1 MTAIYCIILAGGLG
15 SSLWPLSRQMH
26 PKQMFKTK
34 LEKNTLFQKT
44 FLRVASVVD
53 DKKIITTTNVKQVSD
68 IKQQL
73 KELQEKFCRKD
84 AYKVLTEPDIKNTA
98 PSLAMAVK
106 YIKEIKTFS
115 KESPIVLTVP
125 SDHYIPDR
133 EAFAQVIEKGV
144 ALAKEGYIVT
154 YSSKAN
160 TINENFGYIKARKNT
175 KIAAMVPEA
184 LKITEFIEK
193 PSRKKD
199 KETLKGK
206 YYINTGIYMFSVETF
221 LSELE
226 KYAKELYALIKDADV
241 TSEIPEVPLSVYEK
255 MPSISIDK
263 AIIEKSKKLVTVPF
277 NQEWKDIGAWNT
289 IYDLGEKDENGNY
302 KEGNVLDIDS
312 ENSLFYSTSKLIATL
327 GLKDTIV
334 VETED
339 ALFVCDRNK
348 PEGVKKIYKKL
359 SAEAKEVHKTV
370 YRPWGCYTVLAEG
383 EGFLTKCITV
393 NPNAKLSLQKHFHR
407 KEHWIVLDGEATVIK
422 DCELYKLSS
431 GESIDIGIE
440 EIHSLQ
446 NLGREQLKVLEIQQ
460 GDILDENDIV
470 RLQDI
475 YGRV

>member
-26 PKQMFKTK
+26 PKQMFKSD
-34 LEKNTLFQKT
+34 LEENTLFQKT
-44 FLRVASVVD
+44 FLRVASVID
-53 DKKIITTTNVKQVSD
+53 DKKIITTTNVKNVSD

-73 KELQEKFCRKD
+73 KILQEKFCRKD
-84 AYKVLTEPDIKNTA
+84 EYKVITEPDIKNTA
-98 PSLAMAVK
+98 PALAMAVE
-106 YIKEIKTFS
+106 YIKEAKTFS

-154 YSSKAN
+154 YSSKTN
-160 TINENFGYIKARKNT
+160 TINENFGYIKARKNA
-175 KIAAMVPEA
+175 KIAALEPEA
-184 LKITEFIEK
+184 LKVTEFIEK
-193 PSRKKD
+193 PSTKKE

-206 YYINTGIYMFSVETF
+206 YYVNTGIYMFSVETF
-221 LSELE
+221 LAELE
-226 KYAKELYALIKDADV
+226 KSAKEIYRLIKDTEAI
-241 TSEIPEVPLSVYEK
+241 SEMPTIPLSVYKK
-255 MPSISIDK
+255 MPSVSIDR
-263 AIIEKSKKLVTVPF
+263 AIIEKSKKLVTIPF
-277 NQEWKDIGAWNT
+277 NQEWKDIGSWDT
-289 IYDLGEKDENGNY
+289 IYELGKKDENGNY

-312 ENSLFYSTSKLIATL
+312 ENSLFYSTSKLVATL

-339 ALFVCDRNK
+339 ALLVCDRNK

-359 SAEAKEVHKTV
+359 SAGAKEVHKTV
-370 YRPWGCYTVLAEG
+370 YRPWGCYTVLAKG